1 MESYATGPYPQ
12 PMYPQ
17 PVYPPVIPVPYVDV
31 ETVRRLQAE
40 NDRLKHRLEQK
51 TIQECALKQACQLQG
66 NAYWVPLRSGRWVPF
81 ADFAFD
87 YVKLFTFDPL
97 AFQDPLFEIKLSNRE
112 PVSFTEEEMLNDR
125 DFLKLLQMRTGC
137 KIIPYGSASQMAA
150 LLRSLACEKM
160 ESVMV
165 PFLSG
170 WNAEGSNWNFSV
182 FPGFRTCAKSAL
194 PVQTCEAPPRVLPC
208 AAKIAVEQLQRD
220 FAIIRN
226 PSLRMTLLLWQ
237 HAAFLHTPLDAFGC
251 RVKHALHI
259 DVSGAVAQRC
269 LEKLLCFGDDQVVPL
284 DADPALFK
292 KELVFHKDR
301 ITVINEGCATT
312 GIARKNAEV
321 LRTALH
327 TGSVTTVM
335 RAHEDISAPVHTL
348 PVILGREASS
358 LAWQPEMI
366 PLQMGNEDIDRDAC
380 AESLDKLVLR
390 TEYWSAFAAF
400 AADGMSDFR
409 QLLQA
414 DLFAA
419 SVIADEHELSAEL
432 ADVLGTLM
440 AVRHFLEKFMEDL
453 GCLAFDG
460 GEDWQGNFLRMLEE
474 SNLQSETLDGLAEIF
489 VASGRQMIRDGR
501 LACCPC
507 GRCET
512 NADPRGTVYY
522 DRETFAVDQ
531 SAFAHICQEAQCSP
545 AAVKRD
551 LCEKGYFAGKPINA
565 QSYMSRIRCYNAF
578 GQGKTIAVYKFTRD
592 TFETFGEPPLL

>member
-1 MESYATGPYPQ
+1 MQDPLIPLNSYLS
-12 PMYPQ
+12 Q
-17 PVYPPVIPVPYVDV
+17 PVYPQLIPVSYVGV
-31 ETVRRLQAE
+31 EAICRIQAE

-51 TIQECALKQACQLQG
+51 TIQEYALKQACQLQG
-66 NAYWVPLRSGRWVPF
+66 NTYWVCLRSGRWVPF
-81 ADFAFD
+81 TDFAFD
-87 YVKLFTFDPL
+87 YVKFLTFDP
-97 AFQDPLFEIKLSNRE
+97 FTSQEPLFEIKLSNRE
-112 PVSFTEEEMLNDR
+112 PIFLTAEEVLNDR
-125 DFLKLLQMRTGC
+125 DFLKLLQMRARC
-137 KIIPYGSASQMAA
+137 KIIPHGSASQMAA

-170 WNAEGSNWNFSV
+170 WTAEGSNWAFSV
-182 FPGFRTCAKSAL
+182 FPGFRTSAKSAF

-301 ITVINEGCATT
+301 ITVINEGCTT
-312 GIARKNAEV
+312 AGITRKNAEV

-327 TGSVTTVM
+327 TGSITTVR

-366 PLQMGNEDIDRDAC
+366 PLQMSNEDIDRDAC
-380 AESLDKLVLR
+380 AERLDKLVSR

-400 AADGMSDFR
+400 AADGMPDFR

-419 SVIADEHELSAEL
+419 SVIADEHELSPEL
-432 ADVLGTLM
+432 ANVFGTLL
-440 AVRHFLEKFMEDL
+440 AIRHFLGKFVADL
-453 GCLAFDG
+453 GCPAFDG
-460 GEDWQGNFLRMLEE
+460 DEDWQDNFLRTLEE
-474 SNLQSETLDGLAEIF
+474 STLQSETLDGLAAIF

-507 GRCET
+507 GRRET

-522 DRETFAVDQ
+522 DRETLAMDQ
-531 SAFAHICQEAQCSP
+531 NAFTHICQEAQCSP
-545 AAVKRD
+545 AAAKRD
-551 LCEKGYFAGKPINA
+551 LCEKGYFMGKPINA
-565 QSYMSRIRCYNAF
+565 QSYMSRIRCYNAY
-578 GQGKTIAVYKFTRD
+578 GQGKTIAVYKFRRD